1 MMDQLV
7 ATVSQRAGISA
18 DKAKQAVD
26 AVIAQ
31 LKAHLPATVSSH
43 IDQLLAGNY
52 QNSLADVEQSVK
64 SKIESMLGR

>member
-7 ATVSQRAGISA
+7 TTVSERAGIST
-18 DKAKQAVD
+18 DKAQQAVD
-26 AVIAQ
+26 AVITQ
-31 LKAHLPATVSSH
+31 LKAHLPAAVSSH

-52 QNSLADVEQSVK
+52 QSTIAGVEHSVK